1 MSEEKNLVP
10 AVSRALRLMELLFSE
25 KEPKTLRELSEALDV
40 PTASLFR
47 ILKELRSAGY
57 VTVLSGSPVRYAVGH
72 RPFQLVA
79 GYRSR
84 FDNRGALRPVMEEL
98 TKRILYYMNHRTYD
112 RMLLGAVIF
121 SNEYGYLGQTENTEE
136 LIRLLQKQYKK
147 PSV

>member
-57 VTVLSGSPVRYAVGH
+57 VTVLSGSPVPLRRGPQA
-72 RPFQLVA
+72 LSA
-79 GYRSR
+79 GGR
-84 FDNRGALRPVMEEL
+84 
-98 TKRILYYMNHRTYD
+98 
-112 RMLLGAVIF
+112 
-121 SNEYGYLGQTENTEE
+121 
-136 LIRLLQKQYKK
+136 LQK
-147 PSV
+147 PL